1 MLHPNYVELMNV
13 VNKDVE
19 EGEAPVIN
27 SRYSIVM
34 AAAKRARQLVSGA
47 DPLVETDEKEKPL
60 SIAVDELWK
69 DRIQILGEDT
79 DTDEAP
85 QLAIARTG
93 VSVTGVEFDQD
104 DEEIAADPDAMA
116 EINLTE
122 RYDNNSQAA
131 EVPADID
138 TTDFDKESDDL

>member
-1 MLHPNYVELMNV
+1 MLHPNYVELMDV

-34 AAAKRARQLVSGA
+34 AAAKRARQLVDGA
-47 DPLVETDEKEKPL
+47 DPLVETNEKEKPL
-60 SIAVDELWK
+60 SVAVDELWK

-85 QLAIARTG
+85 QLAIARAG
-93 VSVTGVEFDQD
+93 ISVTGVVFEQE
-104 DEEIAADPDAMA
+104 DEEAQADPDAVA
-116 EINLTE
+116 EVNLTE
-122 RYDNNSQAA
+122 RYDSNTQTA

-138 TTDFDKESDDL
+138 TTDFDKESDEL

>member
-104 DEEIAADPDAMA
+104 AVA